1 MYKLVDN
8 PSTRNSFSVLN
19 GRSIQRQ
26 RHGQRDTRTRTQGT
40 VLEHKGRF
48 GTQGTVLLTP
58 SVEFPIH
65 GQNTK
70 NRWQIATCFLC

>member
-40 VLEHKGRF
+40 VL
-48 GTQGTVLLTP
+48 LTP

-70 NRWQIATCFLC
+70 NRWQIATFFLC